1 MYRAWGS
8 CDIEQERGLEPR
20 HRNRRAVG
28 YQPSASVYSDCISD
42 FCMITRLYLSGMSCQ
57 HCINAV
63 FTSLTPVP
71 GITSADVSIGA
82 AVIEHD
88 GRATIEA
95 LREAIGAAGYEV
107 ILTNENTR
115 QLPIV

>member
-1 MYRAWGS
+1 
-8 CDIEQERGLEPR
+8 
-20 HRNRRAVG
+20 
-28 YQPSASVYSDCISD
+28 
-42 FCMITRLYLSGMSCQ
+42 MITRVYIADMTSQ

-71 GITSADVSIGA
+71 GIISADVSIGA

-88 GRATIEA
+88 GRATIDA
-95 LREAIGAAGYEV
+95 LREAIGAAGYDV
-107 ILTNENTR
+107 ILANENSR

>member
-1 MYRAWGS
+1 M
-8 CDIEQERGLEPR
+8 
-20 HRNRRAVG
+20 
-28 YQPSASVYSDCISD
+28 
-42 FCMITRLYLSGMSCQ
+42 TCQ

-71 GITSADVSIGA
+71 GIISADVSLGA

-88 GRATIEA
+88 GRATIDA
-95 LREAIGAAGYEV
+95 LRDAIGAAGYDVTLASESR
-107 ILTNENTR
+107 R